1 MAPRRRHAQDRFGPP
16 SLQSEGSLHFE
27 AMERKSGDSSRRGD
41 QLDGFPGQARD
52 AEKRWAEIPSKV
64 GQAARR
70 GEEADLA
77 AEREWARQA
86 QVVIEAQTERAR
98 RAAREDMGELS
109 GTLRELATQ
118 VEEAKEIE
126 ETARAERDRS
136 VEEARAAEDALLAAE
151 RRSAKAVERANRLR
165 RLATDA
171 AQRQQEADAEERVA
185 AAKLAR
191 NLTEARRAEARRL
204 NAEARRLKLTG
215 EREDTLRRIE
225 ASRHIERT
233 PDDRGVPT
241 PDRSSPS
248 KGWKRRAGVR
258 KSWEVGGETPDLT
271 VLLADVPKQHPAPVA
286 KRRQAPSLPFLGTET
301 QFKPWLVSVVIVLLV
316 GLSMWLPA
324 LTSPPAEDAQ
334 RPSPRPAMEES
345 GTVEDRPPQTRPV
358 VPDLAGLSIS
368 AARDRLLEADLTLD
382 RIVPAPGL
390 PGVVVGAD
398 PAAGRALP
406 AGSAVRVYVGVE
418 PDRLELELEGP

>member
-1 MAPRRRHAQDRFGPP
+1 MAPRRRHAQDRIGPSSP
-16 SLQSEGSLHFE
+16 QSGGSLHFE
-27 AMERKSGDSSRRGD
+27 AMEESGESSRRGD
-41 QLDGFPGQARD
+41 QLDGFSGQARD

-77 AEREWARQA
+77 AERAWARQA
-86 QVVIEAQTERAR
+86 QVVIEAQSERAR
-98 RAAREDMGELS
+98 RAAGEDIGELS
-109 GTLRELATQ
+109 GTLQELATQ
-118 VEEAKEIE
+118 VEEARKIE
-126 ETARAERDRS
+126 ETARAERDRR
-136 VEEARAAEDALLAAE
+136 VEEARAAEDTLLAAE
-151 RRSAKAVERANRLR
+151 RRSAKAVERANRLK

-171 AQRQQEADAEERVA
+171 AQRQQEAHAEERVA

-204 NAEARRLKLTG
+204 NAQARRLKLTS

-241 PDRSSPS
+241 PDRSGPS
-248 KGWKRRAGVR
+248 KGWKRRAGVSKR
-258 KSWEVGGETPDLT
+258 WEVGGETPDLT
-271 VLLADVPKQHPAPVA
+271 VLLADVPKQHPAQVA
-286 KRRQAPSLPFLGTET
+286 ERRQAPSRPFIGTET
-301 QFKPWLVSVVIVLLV
+301 QFKPWLVSVVIVLFA

-324 LTSPPAEDAQ
+324 LTSAPSEDAQ
-334 RPSPRPAMEES
+334 RPSPRPAVEES
-345 GTVEDRPPQTRPV
+345 GPVEDRPPQTRPV
-358 VPDLAGLSIS
+358 IPDLAGLSIS

-382 RIVPAPGL
+382 RIVPAPGP

-398 PAAGRALP
+398 PPTGGALP
-406 AGSAVRVYVGVE
+406 AGSAVRLYVGVE